1 MKDGGTAARQF
12 DGPDRIGPY
21 QLLAKLAEG
30 GMGTVYLARMTGPAG
45 FTKLAVVKQLKE
57 DLLGSRRFAELFL
70 DEARL
75 AARLTHPNV
84 VHTYGAGEDDG
95 HLYLAMEYLDGQP
108 WSRVQRRLRAAHALP
123 LKAQLKVLT
132 DTLNGLHYAHEL
144 KGFDGKPFNVV
155 HCDISPQNVFVT
167 YDGQVKVVDFGV
179 ARAAHNKRDTG
190 ESVFLGKVGY
200 CAPEQARGEAVDR
213 RADIFS
219 VGVMLFE
226 ALTGERFSVGEGAV
240 KTLRNRGLGKEP
252 RIGDMAPDVPDALAH
267 ICDRALALSADERY
281 PTAAEFRAE
290 LVECMAQSGQ
300 EFEPGPLGR
309 LVSNAFEAESKRVHQ
324 LIEKR
329 LQEQTLSGPHVADVS
344 SGDRAETNESTLEA
358 DLSRLASITRI
369 ADEDN
374 VSSIISANLVGAA
387 ASNDA
392 SDASLRVPARKGRL
406 WISLAVLLASGGAFL
421 AAWFGDDL
429 GGSASEPGL
438 AGPARND
445 PGTSPTT
452 DHTTQQQAHDTIA
465 IQFSVTPPKA
475 RLFLD
480 GSQLDSNPFS
490 ARLKPDNALHTLEA
504 SAEGYAPARR
514 SIVFDR
520 DVKVAIKLNP
530 AHPVDPVDPVDRATS
545 DDDRSRREARRRRRR
560 AREKEQAD
568 GPLEPTAASL
578 AEPTA
583 SDRTADSQASE
594 STPAA
599 QPPQEASGSPGGQPA
614 SPAGEPK
621 PQNAADKRPDMNIYD
636 EDPY

>member
-252 RIGDMAPDVPDALAH
+252 RIRDMAPDVPDALAH

-300 EFEPGPLGR
+300 EFEP
-309 LVSNAFEAESKRVHQ
+309 
-324 LIEKR
+324 
-329 LQEQTLSGPHVADVS
+329 
-344 SGDRAETNESTLEA
+344 
-358 DLSRLASITRI
+358 
-369 ADEDN
+369 
-374 VSSIISANLVGAA
+374 
-387 ASNDA
+387 
-392 SDASLRVPARKGRL
+392 
-406 WISLAVLLASGGAFL
+406 
-421 AAWFGDDL
+421 
-429 GGSASEPGL
+429 
-438 AGPARND
+438 
-445 PGTSPTT
+445 
-452 DHTTQQQAHDTIA
+452 
-465 IQFSVTPPKA
+465 
-475 RLFLD
+475 
-480 GSQLDSNPFS
+480 
-490 ARLKPDNALHTLEA
+490 
-504 SAEGYAPARR
+504 
-514 SIVFDR
+514 
-520 DVKVAIKLNP
+520 
-530 AHPVDPVDPVDRATS
+530 
-545 DDDRSRREARRRRRR
+545 
-560 AREKEQAD
+560 
-568 GPLEPTAASL
+568 
-578 AEPTA
+578 
-583 SDRTADSQASE
+583 
-594 STPAA
+594 
-599 QPPQEASGSPGGQPA
+599 
-614 SPAGEPK
+614 
-621 PQNAADKRPDMNIYD
+621 
-636 EDPY
+636 